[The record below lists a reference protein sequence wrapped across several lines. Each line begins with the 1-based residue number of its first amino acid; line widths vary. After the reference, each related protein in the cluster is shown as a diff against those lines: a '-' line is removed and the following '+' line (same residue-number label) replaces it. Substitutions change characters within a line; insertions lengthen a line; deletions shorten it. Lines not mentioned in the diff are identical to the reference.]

1 MGARSIASAK
11 PNDDNAMEL
20 TRIEKH
26 VPHCGGF
33 LVDLERMS
41 GQYETLGVY
50 SGRIRVQQ
58 RAHRDKGWSLSD
70 VRTSSLTTQLR
81 PTVRIRSFPQ

>member
-1 MGARSIASAK
+1 
-11 PNDDNAMEL
+11 MEL

-26 VPHCGGF
+26 VSHCGGF
-33 LVDLERMS
+33 LVDLESMS
-41 GQYETLGVY
+41 GQNETLGVY

-70 VRTSSLTTQLR
+70 VRRRRLR
-81 PTVRIRSFPQ
+81 LN